1 MSFNC
6 KQKCQ
11 RLKNIT
17 ETLFFFACRRLEHES
32 YRLNGI
38 DETEREE
45 RYNDVS
51 CIATRVM
58 MKFSILK
65 TTYVGCL
72 LGGEDDLGM
81 LWTPLCGVWIS
92 F

>member
-58 MKFSILK
+58 MKFLQLRSI
-65 TTYVGCL
+65 
-72 LGGEDDLGM
+72 
-81 LWTPLCGVWIS
+81 
-92 F
+92 